1 VRWSLFAAIGDV
13 LAPLLTA
20 SAIALGLAYRG
31 AMVAVALVVAAQCL
45 GFARVHPAATREP
58 ANDALTDPPDSTHPP
73 EPIRAALSRAMR
85 RPRLWAWLFAAA
97 TCTLLDELVV
107 AFSALRLQ
115 REEGIGE
122 AFAVAA
128 AVTFSVGSVLGAA
141 LTDGA
146 AARLGRGRLLVAS
159 SVCCAA
165 AVVAVLGSHSVPLSC
180 AALFVVGV
188 TCAPHH
194 ALALAQAYDEM
205 PANPGTVQACA
216 QVFVFV
222 DVAAP
227 LALGLVADRYGLR
240 AAIGCLVVQ
249 PAVIAAAAVSLRPYR
264 RERENDPDSA
274 P

>member
-1 VRWSLFAAIGDV
+1 MVRWSLFAAIGDV
-13 LAPLLTA
+13 LAPLVTA
-20 SAIALGLAYRG
+20 SAIALGLSYRG

-45 GFARVHPAATREP
+45 VFARVRPPAGGSPSDEAR
-58 ANDALTDPPDSTHPP
+58 AGARDSTHPP
-73 EPIRAALSRAMR
+73 EPIRAALSRAFR

-97 TCTLLDELVV
+97 SCTLLDELVV
-107 AFSALRLQ
+107 AFSTLRLQ
-115 REEGIGE
+115 REQGIGE

-146 AARLGRGRLLVAS
+146 VARMGRGRVLVVS
-159 SVCCAA
+159 SVCCAL
-165 AVVAVLGSHSVPLSC
+165 AVGAVLGPHSVLLSC

-216 QVFVFV
+216 QLFVVV
-222 DVAAP
+222 DVVAP
-227 LALGLVADRYGLR
+227 LVLGVVADRYGLR
-240 AAIGCLVVQ
+240 AAIGCLVLQ
-249 PAVIAAAAVSLRPYR
+249 PAVIAACAALQSRVR
-264 RERENDPDSA
+264 DS
-274 P
+274 